1 MPLFSKLPQI
11 LKTHGFHVLQNA
23 NLCPHKQFKID
34 HSNCYMVEY
43 VYILYAAPVPF
54 LGGPYAE
61 NFTLKRIVCL
71 LAALCLAAG
80 LVGCAD
86 MPASSSEESSLP
98 TILVGSDVYPPF
110 NYIGEDGAPTGIDVE
125 LAKEAFRRM
134 GYRAEFTIIDWE
146 RKTQLLETGDI
157 DCVWGSFTINGRED
171 DYRWAGP
178 YMASRQVVAVMP
190 GSDIET
196 IADLEGRTL
205 AVQSTTKP
213 EELFLTDAS
222 LPALRDLYC
231 FEDRELIYT
240 ALGKGYVD
248 AIAAHEVSILQY
260 MQDYNTEYRI
270 LDEPLQVVRLGVAF
284 GKNDVRGLETQLT
297 ATLDEMR
304 ADGTL
309 AAIIGKYL
317 ANPEKFLEVD
327 GLVE

>member
-1 MPLFSKLPQI
+1 
-11 LKTHGFHVLQNA
+11 
-23 NLCPHKQFKID
+23 
-34 HSNCYMVEY
+34 
-43 VYILYAAPVPF
+43 
-54 LGGPYAE
+54 
-61 NFTLKRIVCL
+61 
-71 LAALCLAAG
+71 
-80 LVGCAD
+80 
-86 MPASSSEESSLP
+86 
-98 TILVGSDVYPPF
+98 
-110 NYIGEDGAPTGIDVE
+110 
-125 LAKEAFRRM
+125 
-134 GYRAEFTIIDWE
+134 
-146 RKTQLLETGDI
+146 
-157 DCVWGSFTINGRED
+157 
-171 DYRWAGP
+171 
-178 YMASRQVVAVMP
+178 MP

-213 EELFLTDAS
+213 EELFLTDAT

-270 LDEPLQVVRLGVAF
+270 LDEPLQVVGLGVAF

-327 GLVE
+327 GLVVALRFKNTSTQSDTVSKIEQTLLMTQNFENLNESA

>member
-1 MPLFSKLPQI
+1 MQK
-11 LKTHGFHVLQNA
+11 
-23 NLCPHKQFKID
+23 
-34 HSNCYMVEY
+34 
-43 VYILYAAPVPF
+43 
-54 LGGPYAE
+54 

-86 MPASSSEESSLP
+86 VPASSSEESSLP

-196 IADLEGRTL
+196 IADLEGCTL

-213 EELFLTDAS
+213 E
-222 LPALRDLYC
+222 
-231 FEDRELIYT
+231 
-240 ALGKGYVD
+240 
-248 AIAAHEVSILQY
+248 
-260 MQDYNTEYRI
+260 
-270 LDEPLQVVRLGVAF
+270 
-284 GKNDVRGLETQLT
+284 
-297 ATLDEMR
+297 
-304 ADGTL
+304 
-309 AAIIGKYL
+309 
-317 ANPEKFLEVD
+317 
-327 GLVE
+327 

>member
-1 MPLFSKLPQI
+1 MQK
-11 LKTHGFHVLQNA
+11 
-23 NLCPHKQFKID
+23 
-34 HSNCYMVEY
+34 
-43 VYILYAAPVPF
+43 
-54 LGGPYAE
+54 
-61 NFTLKRIVCL
+61 NFTLKRIVCF

-80 LVGCAD
+80 LAGCAD
-86 MPASSSEESSLP
+86 VPASSSEESSLP
-98 TILVGSDVYPPF
+98 AILVGSDVYPPF

-205 AVQSTTKP
+205 AVQTTTKP
-213 EELFLTDAS
+213 EELFLTNAT

-231 FEDRELIYT
+231 FEDRELIFT

-270 LDEPLQVVRLGVAF
+270 LDEPLQVVGLGVAF

-317 ANPEKFLEVD
+317 ANPEIFLEVD

>member
-1 MPLFSKLPQI
+1 MQK
-11 LKTHGFHVLQNA
+11 
-23 NLCPHKQFKID
+23 
-34 HSNCYMVEY
+34 
-43 VYILYAAPVPF
+43 
-54 LGGPYAE
+54 

-134 GYRAEFTIIDWE
+134 GYRAEFTIIDWDL
-146 RKTQLLETGDI
+146 KTQLLETGDI

-213 EELFLTDAS
+213 EELFLTDAT
-222 LPALRDLYC
+222 LPALRDLCC

-270 LDEPLQVVRLGVAF
+270 LGEPLQVVGLGVAF

>member
-1 MPLFSKLPQI
+1 MQK
-11 LKTHGFHVLQNA
+11 
-23 NLCPHKQFKID
+23 
-34 HSNCYMVEY
+34 
-43 VYILYAAPVPF
+43 
-54 LGGPYAE
+54 

-213 EELFLTDAS
+213 EEIFL
-222 LPALRDLYC
+222 
-231 FEDRELIYT
+231 
-240 ALGKGYVD
+240 GVD

>member
-1 MPLFSKLPQI
+1 
-11 LKTHGFHVLQNA
+11 
-23 NLCPHKQFKID
+23 
-34 HSNCYMVEY
+34 
-43 VYILYAAPVPF
+43 
-54 LGGPYAE
+54 
-61 NFTLKRIVCL
+61 
-71 LAALCLAAG
+71 
-80 LVGCAD
+80 

-248 AIAAHEVSILQY
+248 AIAAHETAIAQY
-260 MQDYNTEYRI
+260 MKDYGADFRI
-270 LDEPLQVVRLGVAF
+270 LDEEILTTGIGVAF
-284 GKNDVRGLETQLT
+284 DRDDDRQLAGQLSETLEQ
-297 ATLDEMR
+297 MR
-304 ADGTL
+304 RDGTS
-309 AAIIGKYL
+309 AQIIGHYLPDAEKYL
-317 ANPEKFLEVD
+317 EVGQSED
-327 GLVE
+327 

>member
-1 MPLFSKLPQI
+1 M
-11 LKTHGFHVLQNA
+11 
-23 NLCPHKQFKID
+23 
-34 HSNCYMVEY
+34 
-43 VYILYAAPVPF
+43 
-54 LGGPYAE
+54 
-61 NFTLKRIVCL
+61 
-71 LAALCLAAG
+71 
-80 LVGCAD
+80 
-86 MPASSSEESSLP
+86 
-98 TILVGSDVYPPF
+98 
-110 NYIGEDGAPTGIDVE
+110 
-125 LAKEAFRRM
+125 
-134 GYRAEFTIIDWE
+134 
-146 RKTQLLETGDI
+146 
-157 DCVWGSFTINGRED
+157 WGSFTINGRED

-178 YMASRQVVAVMP
+178 YMASRQVVAVIP

-213 EELFLTDAS
+213 EELFLTDAT
-222 LPALRDLYC
+222 LPALRDLCC
-231 FEDRELIYT
+231 FEGRELIYT

-270 LDEPLQVVRLGVAF
+270 LDEPLQVVGLGVAF

-309 AAIIGKYL
+309 AVIIGKYL

>member
-1 MPLFSKLPQI
+1 MQK
-11 LKTHGFHVLQNA
+11 
-23 NLCPHKQFKID
+23 
-34 HSNCYMVEY
+34 
-43 VYILYAAPVPF
+43 
-54 LGGPYAE
+54 

-213 EELFLTDAS
+213 EEIFLAGTDPRIPQLGEVLS
-222 LPALRDLYC
+222 T
-231 FEDRELIYT
+231 EDRSVQYAMLNC
-240 ALGKGYVD
+240 GYVD
-248 AIAAHEVSILQY
+248 AVAAHETAILQY
-260 MQDYNTEYRI
+260 MQDCNADFRI
-270 LDEPLQVVRLGVAF
+270 LEEPLLVTGIGVAF
-284 GKNDVRGLETQLT
+284 ALNDTRGLDEQLT
-297 ATLDEMR
+297 KTFAAMR
-304 ADGTL
+304 ADGTMKQ
-309 AAIIGKYL
+309 IVGRYL
-317 ANPEKFLEVD
+317 PDPEKYLEVD
-327 GLVE
+327 ALEP

>member
-1 MPLFSKLPQI
+1 MQK
-11 LKTHGFHVLQNA
+11 
-23 NLCPHKQFKID
+23 
-34 HSNCYMVEY
+34 
-43 VYILYAAPVPF
+43 
-54 LGGPYAE
+54 

-71 LAALCLAAG
+71 LASLCLAAG

-86 MPASSSEESSLP
+86 MPASSSEGSSLP

>member
-1 MPLFSKLPQI
+1 
-11 LKTHGFHVLQNA
+11 
-23 NLCPHKQFKID
+23 
-34 HSNCYMVEY
+34 MVEY

-61 NFTLKRIVCL
+61 KFHPKTYRLPPGSPL
-71 LAALCLAAG
+71 PGAG

-134 GYRAEFTIIDWE
+134 GYRAEFTIIDWD

-213 EELFLTDAS
+213 EELFLTDAT

-270 LDEPLQVVRLGVAF
+270 LDEPLQVVGLGVAF

>member
-1 MPLFSKLPQI
+1 MQK
-11 LKTHGFHVLQNA
+11 
-23 NLCPHKQFKID
+23 
-34 HSNCYMVEY
+34 
-43 VYILYAAPVPF
+43 
-54 LGGPYAE
+54 

-134 GYRAEFTIIDWE
+134 GYRAEFTIIDWDL
-146 RKTQLLETGDI
+146 KAQLLETGDI

-178 YMASRQVVAVMP
+178 YMTSRQVVAVMP

-248 AIAAHEVSILQY
+248 AIASHETTILQY
-260 MQDYNTEYRI
+260 MKDNSVAFRI
-270 LDEPLQVVRLGVAF
+270 LSEPLLVTGLGVAF
-284 GKNDVRGLETQLT
+284 ATNDSRGLDSQLNDT
-297 ATLDEMR
+297 FAQLRE
-304 ADGTL
+304 DGTL
-309 AAIIGKYL
+309 EQIVGKYL
-317 ANPEKFLEVD
+317 ENPSQYLEVD
-327 GLVE
+327 AIGT

>member
-1 MPLFSKLPQI
+1 MQK
-11 LKTHGFHVLQNA
+11 
-23 NLCPHKQFKID
+23 
-34 HSNCYMVEY
+34 
-43 VYILYAAPVPF
+43 
-54 LGGPYAE
+54 

-196 IADLEGRTL
+196 IADLEGRSL

-213 EELFLTDAS
+213 EEIFLAGTDPRIPQLGEVLS
-222 LPALRDLYC
+222 T
-231 FEDRELIYT
+231 EDRSVQYAMLNC
-240 ALGKGYVD
+240 GYVD
-248 AIAAHEVSILQY
+248 AVAAHETAILQY
-260 MQDYNTEYRI
+260 MQDCNADFRI
-270 LDEPLQVVRLGVAF
+270 LEEPLLVTGIGVAF
-284 GKNDVRGLETQLT
+284 ALNDTRRLDEQLT
-297 ATLDEMR
+297 ETFAAMR
-304 ADGTL
+304 ADGTMKQ
-309 AAIIGKYL
+309 IVGRYL
-317 ANPEKFLEVD
+317 PDPEKYLEVD
-327 GLVE
+327 ALEP

>member
-1 MPLFSKLPQI
+1 MQK
-11 LKTHGFHVLQNA
+11 
-23 NLCPHKQFKID
+23 
-34 HSNCYMVEY
+34 
-43 VYILYAAPVPF
+43 
-54 LGGPYAE
+54 

-71 LAALCLAAG
+71 LAALCLATG

-222 LPALRDLYC
+222 LPLLRLSSH
-231 FEDRELIYT
+231 T
-240 ALGKGYVD
+240 
-248 AIAAHEVSILQY
+248 
-260 MQDYNTEYRI
+260 
-270 LDEPLQVVRLGVAF
+270 P
-284 GKNDVRGLETQLT
+284 
-297 ATLDEMR
+297 
-304 ADGTL
+304 
-309 AAIIGKYL
+309 
-317 ANPEKFLEVD
+317 
-327 GLVE
+327 